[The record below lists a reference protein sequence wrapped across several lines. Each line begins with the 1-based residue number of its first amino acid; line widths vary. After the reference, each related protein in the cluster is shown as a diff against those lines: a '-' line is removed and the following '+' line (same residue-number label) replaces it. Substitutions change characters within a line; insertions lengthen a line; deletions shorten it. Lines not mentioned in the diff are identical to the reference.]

1 LSIDALAYLTAKANG
16 LEEEAA
22 SILEASGI
30 EESQVKLPN
39 LGKPIQ
45 TPKAVVAT
53 YKTNWPVKGSSTSA
67 FEKVLLGQEVDDDF
81 VSANAYGDE
90 DGEEAEAPAA
100 DLGEV
105 EDEADA
111 EGWDM
116 GEDVDVEAESDFVNV
131 EAAEAG
137 AGTSEADSWARNSPI
152 AADHVAAGS
161 FESAMQLL
169 NRQIGAVN
177 FKPIQWRFEEIYT
190 ASRTFLPAN
199 PGLPPLVNYVRRNV
213 DENNSRKV
221 LPLISRDLESINAR
235 ELAAGKGQMSKNKLE
250 EGVESFRRIL
260 HLLMVNAVSL
270 VSEVDDAK
278 KLLHASAQYVLAMSM
293 ELERR
298 KMVGGQAD
306 ISSLPEDVRKRALE
320 LSAYFTVPELER
332 QHVTISLYTAMNFAN
347 KNKQFSS
354 ALSFANS
361 LIERSTNAKFKETVS
376 INVGLF

>member
-1 LSIDALAYLTAKANG
+1 LAYLAAKANG
-16 LEEEAA
+16 LDEEAA
-22 SILEASGI
+22 SILEASGV

-39 LGKPIQ
+39 LGNPLEIR
-45 TPKAVVAT
+45 KAVVAT
-53 YKTNWPVKGSSTSA
+53 HKANWPVKGSSTSA
-67 FEKVLLGQEVDDDF
+67 FEKVLLGEEVDEDF

-90 DGEEAEAPAA
+90 DGEEGGIPAA
-100 DLGEV
+100 SLEEA

-116 GEDVDVEAESDFVNV
+116 GEDVDAEVESDFVNV

-161 FESAMQLL
+161 FETAMQLL

-177 FKPIQWRFEEIYT
+177 FKPVQWRFEEIYL

-199 PGLPPLVNYVRRNV
+199 PGLPPLVNYVRRNA
-213 DENNSRKV
+213 DESNSRKV
-221 LPLISRDLESINAR
+221 LPLIPRDVESITTT
-235 ELAAGKGQMSKNKLE
+235 EFAAGKSHMSKNKLE
-250 EGVESFRRIL
+250 DGVQTFKRIL
-260 HLLMVNAVSL
+260 HLLMINAVSL
-270 VSEVDDAK
+270 ASEVDEAK
-278 KLLHASAQYVLAMSM
+278 KLINTAAQYTFALSM

-298 KMVGGQAD
+298 ALVKNQID
-306 ISSLPEDVRKRALE
+306 ISSLPEDTRKRALE

-332 QHVTISLYTAMNFAN
+332 AHSTLALYAAMKFAHR
-347 KNKQFSS
+347 NKQLSS

-361 LIERSTNAKFKETVS
+361 LIERGTTAKFKEEVS
-376 INVGLF
+376 CGS